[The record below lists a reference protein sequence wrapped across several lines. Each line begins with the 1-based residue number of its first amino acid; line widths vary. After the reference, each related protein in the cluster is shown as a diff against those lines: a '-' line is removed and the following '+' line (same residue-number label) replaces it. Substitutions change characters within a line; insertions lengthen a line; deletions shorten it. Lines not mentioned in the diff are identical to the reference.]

1 MLYTFKSQVTG
12 NLIMLQPHAER
23 LLQIIGKDTTGKGI
37 VLPEQIA
44 GAVLALEA
52 AVAQDETETEAAMQ
66 LAKDK
71 GSAAPRRD
79 AVSLRQ
85 RAVPFIDMLKRSQKA
100 GKEIVWG
107 V

>member
-52 AVAQDETETEAAMQ
+52 AVAKDDAEVKATAQA
-66 LAKDK
+66 AKDN
-71 GSAAPRRD
+71 GENAPRRD

-85 RAVPFIDMLKRSQKA
+85 RAAPFLDMLKRCQKA
-100 GKEIVWG
+100 DREIVWG